1 MSEYLETTYDK
12 FTFRVKT
19 GYRYSPDDVWVRS
32 DDGQATVGLTD
43 FLQRRSGDVAFA
55 ELPAVGQA
63 VTVGETCGVIETI
76 KATQDILAP
85 LSGTITAINEE
96 LEMQPELINEDPY
109 GAGWLFQMTPTDPAA
124 IQRDLWDEQGYFQI
138 MLGKIEEEIRRL
150 GR

>member
-12 FTFRVKT
+12 FTFQVKT
-19 GYRYSPDDVWVRS
+19 GYRYSPDDVWVRW

-63 VTVGETCGVIETI
+63 VVAGETCGVIETI
-76 KATQDILAP
+76 KAAQDIWAP
-85 LSGTITAINEE
+85 LSGTVTAINEE
-96 LEMQPELINEDPY
+96 LELRPELINEDPY
-109 GAGWLFQMTPTDPAA
+109 AAGWLFQMAPADPAA
-124 IQRDLWDEQGYFQI
+124 IDRDLLSDQGYFQL
-138 MLGKIEEEIRRL
+138 MLGKVEEEVQRL